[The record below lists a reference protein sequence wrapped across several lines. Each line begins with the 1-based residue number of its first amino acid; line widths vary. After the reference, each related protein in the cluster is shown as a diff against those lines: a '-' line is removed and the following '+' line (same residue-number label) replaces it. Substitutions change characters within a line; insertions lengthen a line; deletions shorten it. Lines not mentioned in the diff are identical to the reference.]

1 MRILTWHVVVIALST
16 CSVAAQNTALE
27 LPVVKSAE
35 MPLYPQL
42 ARSARVEGAVE
53 LKLTTDGSSITNITQ
68 NGSQKLLLNAA
79 EANART
85 WTFYK
90 HKPQTFTV
98 TFVYKLEAPEV
109 YGFVNPTVLLELPN
123 RVEVRTNLAKP
134 TP

>member
-1 MRILTWHVVVIALST
+1 MRTLIWCLVVVALCAGSL
-16 CSVAAQNTALE
+16 VAQNSAPE
-27 LPVVKSAE
+27 SPVVKSAE

-42 ARSARVEGAVE
+42 ARSARIQGTAE
-53 LKLTTDGSSITNITQ
+53 LKVTTDGTSITNITAT
-68 NGSQKLLLNAA
+68 GAEKLLLNAA
-79 EANART
+79 EANVRT

-109 YGFVNPTVLLELPN
+109 YEFVNPTVLLELPN
-123 RVEVRTNLAKP
+123 RVEVRTKLAKP